1 MKTLIAAIAL
11 TIAIPAAANAQSA
24 QQQGKPDQHQGMDHG
39 KEHKGCCEGKG
50 GDGMA
55 MKCCDKAGKEGKKMG
70 CCSKGGQKGR
80 EQHSGHEM
88 KH

>member
-11 TIAIPAAANAQSA
+11 TIAIPAGVNAQSA
-24 QQQGKPDQHQGMDHG
+24 QQQDKHDQHQSMDHG

-50 GDGMA
+50 GMA
-55 MKCCDKAGKEGKKMG
+55 MKCCDKAAKEGKKMG
-70 CCSKGGQKGR
+70 CCSKGDQKGH
-80 EQHSGHEM
+80 EQHSGHQM

>member
-24 QQQGKPDQHQGMDHG
+24 KQQGSHGQHRGMDHG
-39 KEHKGCCEGKG
+39 KDDKGCCAGKG
-50 GDGMA
+50 GKA
-55 MKCCDKAGKEGKKMG
+55 MKCCDKAAKEGKKMG
-70 CCSKGGQKGR
+70 CCSKGDQKGH
-80 EQHSGHEM
+80 EQHSGHQM